1 MNLIA
6 DIEWHAKRAKED
18 VTGINESRIDLSVDG
33 VWPRLNLTLP
43 SCSLGPLGFGIH
55 WRCRLLRFRR
65 FSSLINMSLGNGSI
79 QFLSIFTA
87 LFHRSLKT

>member
-33 VWPRLNLTLP
+33 VWPR
-43 SCSLGPLGFGIH
+43 
-55 WRCRLLRFRR
+55 
-65 FSSLINMSLGNGSI
+65 
-79 QFLSIFTA
+79 
-87 LFHRSLKT
+87 